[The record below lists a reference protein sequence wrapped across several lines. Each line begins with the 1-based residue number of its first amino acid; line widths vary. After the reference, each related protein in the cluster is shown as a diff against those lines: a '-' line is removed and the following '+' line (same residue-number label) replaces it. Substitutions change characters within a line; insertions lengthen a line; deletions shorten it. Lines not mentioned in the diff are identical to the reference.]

1 MVTTAYTCTCTW
13 TSRMRLRAL
22 KTRRRLRQC
31 RCITSD
37 YISRLPH
44 RTAPGPLSLPR
55 FSRFFPLSFF
65 LRFRLL
71 ERERGPGFE
80 AMVIAA
86 GRLPLGA
93 CRAKQLTTSD
103 AARSRRTAEAIET
116 GRLATATNF
125 SGVCHRVETERRS
138 KE

>member
-1 MVTTAYTCTCTW
+1 
-13 TSRMRLRAL
+13 MRLRAL

-44 RTAPGPLSLPR
+44 RTAPGPLSLSLVSPR
-55 FSRFFPLSFF
+55 FRFFFFF

-80 AMVIAA
+80 AKLLLANRFRVALQPDTRYKTPFHASFRTSIAIPSLIEPRP
-86 GRLPLGA
+86 GRIF
-93 CRAKQLTTSD
+93 D
-103 AARSRRTAEAIET
+103 RSW
-116 GRLATATNF
+116 
-125 SGVCHRVETERRS
+125 
-138 KE
+138 